1 MKLGKKIKK
10 FRLDNLLTMREAA
23 EIFGVS
29 RSEIARLE
37 KCKHKPHFIT
47 EAKWKQKFKEIEKEE
62 K

>member
-1 MKLGKKIKK
+1 MKLGERIKK

-37 KCKHKPHFIT
+37 KCKHNPHFIT
-47 EAKWKQKFKEIEKEE
+47 EAKWEQKFAEIERSVK
-62 K
+62 